1 MSDIMNLV
9 VDRFTSDRESTISLV
24 SVDGQFI
31 CFGLE
36 DEHRT
41 KKVFSETRIPAG
53 VYEIRVRTWGG
64 FHQRYSERLPYH
76 QGMLEICKVPDFA
89 DILIHIGN
97 NEKDTAGCLLVG
109 MGCYSAEGN
118 MSLQASTVAYEL
130 VYKKVIDAALDAR
143 LRISII
149 NNDSAV

>member
-9 VDRFTSDRESTISLV
+9 VDRFTSDHESTISLV

-41 KKVFSETRIPAG
+41 KKVFSETRIPSG
-53 VYEIRVRTWGG
+53 VYDIRVRTWGG
-64 FHQRYSERLPYH
+64 FHQRYSERLTYH
-76 QGMLEICKVPDFA
+76 QGMLEICDVPDFT

-97 NEKDTAGCLLVG
+97 TEKDTAGCLLVG
-109 MGCYSAEGN
+109 MGCYSSEGN
-118 MSLQASTVAYEL
+118 MSLQASAVAYEL
-130 VYKKVIDAALDAR
+130 LYKKVIAAALDSR
-143 LRISII
+143 LRISIV
-149 NNDSAV
+149 NNDSKV